1 MKGIPFVLQTFFQNT
16 LYSVWLYV
24 NKKKV
29 YVKKIKF
36 AFYSQLKMENEDN
49 SRLDGIDNVQNGL
62 SQQHKMQL
70 SSKATAFSIAAIIGS
85 ENNSNDMRH
94 AQTSNEDQHS
104 SDISPLGKTC
114 NVVLQCVIWA
124 NK

>member
-1 MKGIPFVLQTFFQNT
+1 
-16 LYSVWLYV
+16 
-24 NKKKV
+24 
-29 YVKKIKF
+29 
-36 AFYSQLKMENEDN
+36 MENEDN

-85 ENNSNDMRH
+85 ENNCNDTRH
-94 AQTSNEDQHS
+94 VQTSNEDQQS
-104 SDISPLGKTC
+104 SDITPLGKTC
-114 NVVLQCVIWA
+114 NVILQFVISA

>member
-1 MKGIPFVLQTFFQNT
+1 M
-16 LYSVWLYV
+16 
-24 NKKKV
+24 NKKKI

-49 SRLDGIDNVQNGL
+49 SRLDVIDNVQNGL

-94 AQTSNEDQHS
+94 AQTSNEDQQS

-114 NVVLQCVIWA
+114 NVVLQFVIWA